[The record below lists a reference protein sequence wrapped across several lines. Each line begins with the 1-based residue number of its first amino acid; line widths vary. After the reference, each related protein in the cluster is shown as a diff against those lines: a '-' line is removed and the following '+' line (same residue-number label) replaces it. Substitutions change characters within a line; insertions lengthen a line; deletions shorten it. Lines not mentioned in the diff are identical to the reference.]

1 MFAQTSV
8 SYLTR
13 QTASDVKVLN
23 ANNVKLAFILKKIFA
38 KLVAETVLNVV
49 VLVFAQNANQVYHN
63 LIPTINASASD
74 SNLTPLQIFVSRVV
88 IFTTLAVTAVIKPSA

>member
-23 ANNVKLAFILKKIFA
+23 ANNVKLAFFLTTKFA
-38 KLVAETVLNVV
+38 KLVLDAVLNVAM
-49 VLVFAQNANQVYHN
+49 LMFAQNTIQVYH
-63 LIPTINASASD
+63 T
-74 SNLTPLQIFVSRVV
+74 
-88 IFTTLAVTAVIKPSA
+88 